1 MYTTGGDI
9 NRRNLETVTGKTT
22 TNPNNRKLKHSN
34 TKKSEKHHELKM
46 LDQMTK
52 NYKIAGLS
60 LSDTQSL
67 LSLFI
72 EIKQIT
78 VQTEI

>member
-34 TKKSEKHHELKM
+34 TKKSEKHHKLKM
-46 LDQMTK
+46 LAQMTK
-52 NYKIAGLS
+52 NYEIAGLS

-67 LSLFI
+67 NAAFAF
-72 EIKQIT
+72 T
-78 VQTEI
+78 FY